1 MLSKATHHFLE
12 DQLFMG
18 LLIELRD
25 SELRNLFHNG
35 VVDVN
40 RHKITTRMTRTM
52 DNRVVDVNRQS
63 ITTRMT
69 RTMDG
74 NSTNGKDE
82 SKKK

>member
-1 MLSKATHHFLE
+1 
-12 DQLFMG
+12 MG

-35 VVDVN
+35 VVEVN
-40 RHKITTRMTRTM
+40 RQRITTRMTRTM
-52 DNRVVDVNRQS
+52 DNGVVDVSRQR

-69 RTMDG
+69 TTMDG
-74 NSTNGKDE
+74 NSTNDKDE